1 MKIYLMRHGETE
13 WNREGRL
20 QGQRDIPMNRNGIMQ
35 MERLGE
41 RLKEQSFCVDQI
53 IASPLARAGQS
64 AEIVAEKIG
73 FSGKILTD
81 EAFIERSFGKA
92 EGVIWSPG
100 LDLTEERYQAE
111 SAEALCRRAEEGICK
126 YLDGGAQS
134 VLLVAHGA
142 ILKAVIT
149 VLSKQ
154 PIVYE
159 KTHIPITQGNI
170 IWGETDA
177 EGKVVKFEQL
187 FAEADPAGQDGGCRF
202 RSGGGLL

>member
-20 QGQRDIPMNRNGIMQ
+20 QGQRDIPLNRNGIEQ
-35 MERLGE
+35 MARLGE
-41 RLKEQSFCVDQI
+41 KLKKQSFCVDQI

-73 FSGKILTD
+73 FSKKILRN
-81 EAFIERSFGKA
+81 EAFLERSFGRA
-92 EGVIWSPG
+92 EGVVWSPE
-100 LDLTEERYQAE
+100 LDLTEEKYQAE
-111 SAEALCRRAEEGICK
+111 SVRALCRRAEEGIQK
-126 YLDGGAQS
+126 YLDGEEQS
-134 VLLVAHGA
+134 ILLVAHGA

-149 VLSKQ
+149 VLSRQ
-154 PIVYE
+154 SIVYE
-159 KTHIPITQGNI
+159 ETHIPITQGNI

-177 EGKVVKFEQL
+177 EGRVDKFEQL
-187 FAEADPAGQDGGCRF
+187 FDEDELGGQDSGCRF